1 MLHNFCSVSKSEYDD
16 FVGLKFIDGQPKV
29 IFPRGFRL
37 SEDEEQTRKD
47 ILRLLAIIQKFSGRC
62 EGSKSNSFSG
72 ETTLSF
78 PILSYQYII
87 KDFLA
92 NGYYIEQET
101 QYKDGNRGKIN
112 WKRTI
117 QKKEPVYNNGNLVYL
132 DFVIKSNKINNNNLI
147 TRIHEYCVRESF
159 EKLGWL
165 YLLNETLPPKPNIK
179 FNKKIFLAA
188 LNEALNSTF
197 NDNKRL
203 LFKSMI
209 NIVDNKEEN
218 VDTMETK
225 AFGVNRFEYIWEKL
239 VDYIFGED
247 NKEKYFP
254 HATWHIING
263 SLMESS
269 ALEPDTIMLLDDKIY
284 ILDAKY
290 YKYGITEIPKHLPGT
305 SSIQKQITYGEYI
318 DKSSDF
324 SFDTNNIYNAFIMPY
339 DKTFMGD
346 EENYKFV
353 SVGTADWKNYDLSTP
368 NYHYV
373 IGILL
378 DTRFVIDSYSKH
390 NLQEIE
396 TLSKIIKESLDNN
409 KESII
414 KRIQENEGL

>member
-1 MLHNFCSVSKSEYDD
+1 MLRDFCSVSKSEYDD
-16 FVGLKFIDGQPKV
+16 FVGLKFIDGQPKI

-37 SEDEEQTRKD
+37 SEDEGQTRKD
-47 ILRLLAIIQKFSGRC
+47 ILRLLAIIQRFSGHC
-62 EGSKSNSFSG
+62 EGSKSNSYRG

-92 NGYYIEQET
+92 HGYYIEQET

-132 DFVIKSNKINNNNLI
+132 DFVIKSNKINSNNLI

-165 YLLNETLPPKPNIK
+165 YLSNETLPPKPNIK

-188 LNEALNSTF
+188 LNEAINSTF

-218 VDTMETK
+218 VDTMETT

-263 SLMESS
+263 GLMESS

-318 DKSSDF
+318 DKSPDF

-353 SVGTADWKNYDLSTP
+353 SVGTADWKKYDLSTP

-378 DTRFVIDSYSKH
+378 DTRFVIESYSKH

-409 KESII
+409 KDSII
-414 KRIQENEGL
+414 KRIAENI